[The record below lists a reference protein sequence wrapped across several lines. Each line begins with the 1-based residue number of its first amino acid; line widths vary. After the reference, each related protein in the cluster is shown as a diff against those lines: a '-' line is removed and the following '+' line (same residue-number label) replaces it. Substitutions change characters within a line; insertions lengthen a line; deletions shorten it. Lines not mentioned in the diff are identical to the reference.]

1 MVTVVEDHESLDNPI
16 FGSFWIQDEA
26 VLDAKMADLT
36 SKPPQFFAEADTSS
50 LGIDTGPGVWA
61 VTQYDHIV
69 EMSRAP
75 EVYSSARG
83 ITVMDFP
90 EVFNDFF
97 SSMIAMDDPRHGH
110 LRKLVSKGFTP
121 RMLAELDESVV
132 SQANLIIDEVQER
145 GSCDFVV
152 DVAARL
158 PLAIVCDLMG
168 VPRSELDFVFDQT
181 NIILGA
187 SDPEYVADASDI
199 PTAVLGAGGALAELM
214 TSIAESKKGGDGT
227 DLTSILVNAELDG
240 ERLSAAD
247 IASFFILLVV
257 AGNETTRNAIT
268 WGMHYLTKNPDQRAI
283 WQADVE
289 GVMATAVEEIV
300 RLASPVNLM
309 RRTATQDTVLG
320 GVEIAEGDK
329 LAMFYSAANRDPRVF
344 DDPLRFDVLR
354 DPNRH
359 LGFGGPGPHFCLGA
373 HLARREIS
381 VMYRELFR
389 RLPDIEASGPPDIL
403 QSNFIHGIKHL
414 PVEFT
419 PVG

>member
-1 MVTVVEDHESLDNPI
+1 MTNDENLNNPI
-16 FGSFWIQDEA
+16 YDVFWKSQDEA
-26 VLDAKMADLT
+26 TIDAKLHALT
-36 SKPPQFFAEADTSS
+36 LQPPQFFPESDTTDI
-50 LGIDTGPGVWA
+50 GIAHGPGAWA
-61 VTQYDHIV
+61 VTQYDLIV

-75 EVYSSARG
+75 EIYSSASG
-83 ITVMDFP
+83 ITVIDFP
-90 EVFNDFF
+90 QIFNDFF

-110 LRKLVSKGFTP
+110 LRKLISKGFTP
-121 RMLAELDESVV
+121 RMLAQLDDSVV
-132 SQANLIIDEVQER
+132 DQANAIIDEVHER

-158 PLAIVCDLMG
+158 PLVIVCDLMG
-168 VPRSELDFVFDQT
+168 VPRSELDFVFEQT
-181 NIILGA
+181 NMILGA
-187 SDPEYVADASDI
+187 SDPEYVAEGSDI
-199 PTAVLGAGGALAELM
+199 PTVVLGAGAALAELM
-214 TSIAESKKGGDGT
+214 TKVAESKKGGDGT

-309 RRTATQDTVLG
+309 RRTATRDTVLG

-329 LAMFYSAANRDPRVF
+329 LAMFYSAANRDPRIF
-344 DDPLRFDVLR
+344 DDPLRFNVLR

-381 VMYRELFR
+381 VMYGELFR